1 MIPELAR
8 MSVIIKSQHK
18 TSVMTGNYELGYGCG
33 LLCKLAGVAVPDW
46 GDSPKRLQEGV
57 LAGLERYEPANE
69 REENVIHMLKYY
81 HPDDTCDE
89 QVRQLLEWGRTEE
102 HVWQT
107 IIA

>member
-18 TSVMTGNYELGYGCG
+18 TSVMTGNYELGYSCG
-33 LLCKLAGVAVPDW
+33 LLCKLAGIAVPDW
-46 GDSPKRLQEGV
+46 DSPRQLCERV
-57 LAGLERYEPANE
+57 LAGLEQYEPADE

-89 QVRQLLEWGRTEE
+89 QVKQLLEWGRTEE
-102 HVWQT
+102 HVWQA
-107 IIA
+107 IIP